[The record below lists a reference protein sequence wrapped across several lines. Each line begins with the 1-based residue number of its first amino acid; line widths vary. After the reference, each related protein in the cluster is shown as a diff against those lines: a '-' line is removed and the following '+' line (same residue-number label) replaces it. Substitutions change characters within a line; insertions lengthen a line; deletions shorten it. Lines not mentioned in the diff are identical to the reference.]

1 MSCPDCTL
9 SLMIVTPTPAPWIV
23 IPLLTTNVRV
33 QLAVPPGIVTVSPS
47 AAEAMAAATSDCD
60 ALFALTVVAPAKR
73 EKAKIRVV
81 ASETTAVTH
90 SPGVERRRRLRSV
103 LGFVGIQ

>member
-1 MSCPDCTL
+1 M
-9 SLMIVTPTPAPWIV
+9 
-23 IPLLTTNVRV
+23 RV

-60 ALFALTVVAPAKR
+60 ALFALTVVAPGKR
-73 EKAKIRVV
+73 ERAKIRVV

-90 SPGVERRRRLRSV
+90 GPGVERRTFPSLLNVESATSWIIEM
-103 LGFVGIQ
+103 LNPCPE